1 MKTLLAS
8 IKMRKLSS
16 INYECTFL
24 MRNSPPLK
32 RRMEF
37 TRNDNRSKDPF
48 GLDTILDGTVLL
60 SLCLL
65 PTHDFD
71 SWQKLRKVEEDLLGM
86 ES

>member
-1 MKTLLAS
+1 
-8 IKMRKLSS
+8 
-16 INYECTFL
+16 